1 VNKGDFLKVW
11 GYLDVLE
18 RDYEQRARAAAD
30 NKELD
35 EERRRRLVTD
45 YTMRSVDIHQLKEQ
59 IQAEA
64 DRITE

>member
-1 VNKGDFLKVW
+1 MNKGDFLKVW